1 MRIYITDLE
10 AYNNGYLV
18 GSWLDLPMDENILAE
33 AMEEVLGR
41 GRNEC
46 KHKYHHEEAFI
57 TDYEAD
63 ISISEYEDIY
73 RLNELAEYL
82 EGMNNDDLLKF
93 KLLSYEGYNERE
105 VLSNGLNNYDVDIYD
120 YSLNTSFTD
129 VYELLAN
136 ELVSEGLFG
145 DIPTYLENYIDYS
158 AIGKDLSYD
167 YTEFEHGILGRV
179 V

>member
-10 AYNNGYLV
+10 AYNNGHLV
-18 GSWLDLPMDENILAE
+18 GSWLDLPMDEELLAV
-33 AMEEVLGR
+33 AMEEVLYR

-46 KHKYHHEEAFI
+46 KDKHHHEELFI

-63 ISISEYEDIY
+63 ITISEYDNIY
-73 RLNELAEYL
+73 RLNELAERL
-82 EGMNNDDLLKF
+82 EGMSNDDLLKF

-105 VLSNGLNNYDVDIYD
+105 VLTNGLDSYDVDIYD
-120 YSLNTSFTD
+120 YSSDTSFTD
-129 VYELLAN
+129 VYELLAS

-145 DIPTYLENYIDYS
+145 AIPPYLENYIDYS
-158 AIGKDLSYD
+158 AIGRDLSYD